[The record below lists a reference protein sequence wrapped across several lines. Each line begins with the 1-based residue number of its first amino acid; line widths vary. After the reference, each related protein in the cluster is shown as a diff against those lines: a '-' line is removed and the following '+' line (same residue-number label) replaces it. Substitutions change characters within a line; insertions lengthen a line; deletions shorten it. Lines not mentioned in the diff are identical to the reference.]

1 VTETLDMTLVRDA
14 STVTVQALTLDD
26 LLDQP
31 PLRGRHVDVLKL
43 DVEGAEL
50 TVLQAAS
57 ADALARINRL
67 VVEADDRTWAPV
79 RSHLEAAGF
88 DCVGRNRMVGY
99 FSAGATDAGR
109 LPLDR
114 A

>member
-1 VTETLDMTLVRDA
+1 M
-14 STVTVQALTLDD
+14 TVQALTLDD